1 MNYFK
6 YILLFCLILFPIT
19 SKSYGLTNSWCSNG
33 KYSTAI
39 SPFPK
44 PQFNKCPSY
53 AKIIMTKKQV
63 TDYYLNGLGKDYL
76 CKLTSNPLFF
86 VGSKHKREDYEALK
100 LLFKPNQV
108 NVAVMCAQLNRTK
121 SAKKKAEEAKQKA
134 TTNVNKGPKEWCIG
148 AGKYGKQYPIKKYK
162 ACPTQARIE
171 ITSEEAAKNFLS
183 GSGKKYLTSLIANGA
198 ICQNDKTDYKFI
210 RELLKGKKD
219 LGCVKQKTLAEKKAE
234 EEARIRALAEKLAK
248 EEIARQLKVKQKEE
262 EAKQKA
268 IAAQKAKED
277 AARKKALAKKKAEK
291 LAKQKA
297 IAAQKAKEDKAL
309 KKALAKEKA
318 EELAKQKA
326 IAAKKAEEEELKQR
340 VLNEKIQ
347 KIKDEAKF
355 VVATLKEYVTTDSNK
370 LDILEVSELL
380 ENYNNEKQ
388 KGWSDTTVEKYE
400 KLYDYVQKDEGF
412 IEFSADK
419 KSKQLAAYNEEI
431 IQLREYLTTSQS
443 DLKAFITKNL
453 GSNNAKKALKLAKET
468 KQILKD
474 FEVNEA
480 MTLKNNIST
489 WKAMNGVAENKKYTF
504 KILNKTLGAKKQI
517 VTKQVTKKKSKP
529 QKNTNKIINISKKDQ
544 GRFSFIGMCS
554 FTFEEALYMLR
565 NNKSPKKNN
574 YKKMLKKV
582 DTELASIQR
591 KYDMK
596 ANGTKALKL
605 IQDNYN
611 MAKNNVKKNQNLL
624 LIYIKK
630 CQYEFP
636 INKKQSNYKKPQE
649 RNLKVGHIYKYY
661 TDNSCRSSGKEYC
674 ISKSEMQSYCKSI
687 TGISKLGYRSS
698 LMFARDPY
706 GKGNNQDFR
715 GYAAR
720 NTGPEKFN
728 TYLTSKPY
736 PCWVSFNYTGTYKG
750 TRFTNKVNQ
759 PVLTFLK
766 TKNKILVHSTKSF

>member
-1 MNYFK
+1 MNYLK
-6 YILLFCLILFPIT
+6 YPIIVCLILSSFA
-19 SKSYGLTNSWCSNG
+19 SASYSLTNSWCSSG
-33 KYSTAI
+33 KYSMAI

-44 PQFNKCPSY
+44 PGSNKCPGY
-53 AKIIMTKKQV
+53 AKIIMSKKEV
-63 TDYYLNGLGKDYL
+63 EEYYINGLGQEYL
-76 CKLTSNPLFF
+76 CTRIKSGDLF
-86 VGSKHKREDYEALK
+86 KQKDREDY
-100 LLFKPNQV
+100 
-108 NVAVMCAQLNRTK
+108 
-121 SAKKKAEEAKQKA
+121 KA
-134 TTNVNKGPKEWCIG
+134 I
-148 AGKYGKQYPIKKYK
+148 
-162 ACPTQARIE
+162 IE
-171 ITSEEAAKNFLS
+171 
-183 GSGKKYLTSLIANGA
+183 LI
-198 ICQNDKTDYKFI
+198 
-210 RELLKGKKD
+210 KGKDTKCD
-219 LGCVKQKTLAEKKAE
+219 QFFKNKLAEKKAE

-248 EEIARQLKVKQKEE
+248 EEIARDLIVKQKEEE

-268 IAAQKAKED
+268 LAAKKAEKLVKQKALAAKKAKED
-277 AARKKALAKKKAEK
+277 KERKKALAKK
-291 LAKQKA
+291 
-297 IAAQKAKEDKAL
+297 
-309 KKALAKEKA
+309 KA

-326 IAAKKAEEEELKQR
+326 IAAKKAEEEKLKKKG
-340 VLNEKIQ
+340 LNEKIQ
-347 KIKDEAKF
+347 KIKEEAKF
-355 VVATLKEYVTTDSNK
+355 IVATLKEYVTTDTNK

-380 ENYNNEKQ
+380 ENYNIEMQ
-388 KGWSDTTVEKYE
+388 KGWSVTAIEKYE
-400 KLYDYVQKDEGF
+400 ELYNYIQKDEGF

-431 IQLREYLTTSQS
+431 IQLREYLSTSQS

-474 FEVNEA
+474 FEVSKA
-480 MTLKNNIST
+480 MALKNNIST

-517 VTKQVTKKKSKP
+517 VTKKVAQNKSKIE
-529 QKNTNKIINISKKDQ
+529 KNTNKIINISKKDE

-554 FTFEEALYMLR
+554 FTMEKALYMLR
-565 NNKSPKKNN
+565 NNKSPKKDN
-574 YKKMLKKV
+574 YKKMLSKI
-582 DTELASIQR
+582 DMELASIQR
-591 KYDMK
+591 KYKFADSKGMNATGIK
-596 ANGTKALKL
+596 AQKL
-605 IQDNYN
+605 MQDNYN
-611 MAKNNVKKNQNLL
+611 MAKNNIKKDQNLL

-636 INKKQSNYKKPQE
+636 IYKKQSNYKQPQK
-649 RNLKVGHIYKYY
+649 RNLKVGYIYKYY

-674 ISKSEMQSYCKSI
+674 ISKSEMKSYCKSI
-687 TGISKLGYRSS
+687 TGISQIGYRSS

-736 PCWVSFNYTGTYKG
+736 PCWVSFNYSGTYKG

-766 TKNKILVHSTKSF
+766 TKNKILVHGTKSF

>member
-1 MNYFK
+1 MKCLNFF
-6 YILLFCLILFPIT
+6 ILSCLVLL
-19 SKSYGLTNSWCSNG
+19 SYNSSSYGFSNSKDWCLPKN
-33 KYSTAI
+33 KYQRNI
-39 SPFPK
+39 PFHK
-44 PQFNKCPSY
+44 LEDGNKCPSNTHSITDKRALKILLFDY
-53 AKIIMTKKQV
+53 GGYINKIIESGDICNDTYKNYSYLRALIKDKKNL
-63 TDYYLNGLGKDYL
+63 D
-76 CKLTSNPLFF
+76 CKKILQNLADKK
-86 VGSKHKREDYEALK
+86 VKEALNIA
-100 LLFKPNQV
+100 L
-108 NVAVMCAQLNRTK
+108 AQ
-121 SAKKKAEEAKQKA
+121 KKVEEEARK
-134 TTNVNKGPKEWCIG
+134 
-148 AGKYGKQYPIKKYK
+148 
-162 ACPTQARIE
+162 
-171 ITSEEAAKNFLS
+171 
-183 GSGKKYLTSLIANGA
+183 
-198 ICQNDKTDYKFI
+198 
-210 RELLKGKKD
+210 
-219 LGCVKQKTLAEKKAE
+219 KTLAEKKAE
-234 EEARIRALAEKLAK
+234 EEAKIRALAEKLAK

-268 IAAQKAKED
+268 LATKKAKED

-297 IAAQKAKEDKAL
+297 IAAKKAKEDKAR

-355 VVATLKEYVTTDSNK
+355 VVATLKEYVTTDTNK

-380 ENYNNEKQ
+380 ENYNNEMQ
-388 KGWSDTTVEKYE
+388 KGWTDTTVEKYE
-400 KLYDYVQKDEGF
+400 ELYDYVQKDEGF

-474 FEVNEA
+474 FEVSQA

-489 WKAMNGVAENKKYTF
+489 WKAMNGVAENKQYTF
-504 KILNKTLGAKKQI
+504 KILNKTLDAKKQS

-529 QKNTNKIINISKKDQ
+529 QKNTNKIINISKKDE

-554 FTFEEALYMLR
+554 FTFEKALYMLR
-565 NNKSPKKNN
+565 NNKNPKKNN

-591 KYDMK
+591 KYKFADSKGMNATGRK
-596 ANGTKALKL
+596 AQKL
-605 IQDNYN
+605 MEDNYN
-611 MAKNNVKKNQNLL
+611 MAKNNIKKNQNLL

-636 INKKQSNYKKPQE
+636 ISNALNASPVVDNDKDGTFEKEYRKAENKK
-649 RNLKVGHIYKYY
+649 
-661 TDNSCRSSGKEYC
+661 
-674 ISKSEMQSYCKSI
+674 SKSIRAGMKCVPFGAKEDHAFNRIMVQTKRNKSYCTHVTKGKVYLENMTGRYQSSVVCHYSNGKTMPISAPLYYKS
-687 TGISKLGYRSS
+687 GCSR
-698 LMFARDPY
+698 
-706 GKGNNQDFR
+706 
-715 GYAAR
+715 
-720 NTGPEKFN
+720 
-728 TYLTSKPY
+728 YLAY
-736 PCWVSFNYTGTYKG
+736 
-750 TRFTNKVNQ
+750 
-759 PVLTFLK
+759 
-766 TKNKILVHSTKSF
+766 

>member
-44 PQFNKCPSY
+44 PQFNKCPGY
-53 AKIIMTKKQV
+53 AKIIMTKKEV

-134 TTNVNKGPKEWCIG
+134 TANVNKGPKDWCLPQN
-148 AGKYGKQYPIKKYK
+148 KYQRNIPFHKLEDGDKCPSNTYLITDKRALKILLIDYGGYINKIIESGDICNDTYK
-162 ACPTQARIE
+162 
-171 ITSEEAAKNFLS
+171 NY
-183 GSGKKYLTSLIANGA
+183 KYL
-198 ICQNDKTDYKFI
+198 
-210 RELLKGKKD
+210 RELIKDEKNLDCKKIIQKLAD
-219 LGCVKQKTLAEKKAE
+219 NKTKESLNIALAQEKAEELAKQKTLAEKKAE

-268 IAAQKAKED
+268 LAAKKAKED
-277 AARKKALAKKKAEK
+277 AARKKALAKK
-291 LAKQKA
+291 
-297 IAAQKAKEDKAL
+297 
-309 KKALAKEKA
+309 KA

-355 VVATLKEYVTTDSNK
+355 VVATLKEYVTTDNNK

-380 ENYNNEKQ
+380 ENYNNEMQ
-388 KGWSDTTVEKYE
+388 KGWTDTTVEKYE
-400 KLYDYVQKDEGF
+400 ELYDYVQKDEGF

-443 DLKAFITKNL
+443 DLKSFITKNL
-453 GSNNAKKALKLAKET
+453 GSNNASKALKLAKET
-468 KQILKD
+468 KQLLKD
-474 FEVNEA
+474 FEVNQA

-504 KILNKTLGAKKQI
+504 KILNKKTETKKQS
-517 VTKQVTKKKSKP
+517 VTKQVTEKKSKP
-529 QKNTNKIINISKKDQ
+529 QKNTNKIINISKKDED
-544 GRFSFIGMCS
+544 RFSFIGMCS

-565 NNKSPKKNN
+565 NNNSPKKNN

-596 ANGTKALKL
+596 AIGTKAQKL

-636 INKKQSNYKKPQE
+636 ISNALNTSPVVDNDKDGTFEKEYRKAENKK
-649 RNLKVGHIYKYY
+649 
-661 TDNSCRSSGKEYC
+661 
-674 ISKSEMQSYCKSI
+674 SKSIRAGMKCVPFGAKEDHATNRVMAKIAKSYCTHVTKGKVYLEYMTGRYQGSVVCHYTNGNTMPISAPLYYKS
-687 TGISKLGYRSS
+687 GCSR
-698 LMFARDPY
+698 
-706 GKGNNQDFR
+706 
-715 GYAAR
+715 
-720 NTGPEKFN
+720 
-728 TYLTSKPY
+728 YLAY
-736 PCWVSFNYTGTYKG
+736 
-750 TRFTNKVNQ
+750 
-759 PVLTFLK
+759 
-766 TKNKILVHSTKSF
+766 